1 MAKILSLLSEIDR
14 QRAQEIRSSLDQHLS
29 SCVGIKRGK
38 ECYVL
43 VNLIDNWHV
52 VVGVRVVGILGL
64 RTCSVLLADE
74 MHELLLLEVLGK
86 AVEGFLVDACVSQEG
101 LRKAEDA

>member
-43 VNLIDNWHV
+43 VNLIDNWHIV
-52 VVGVRVVGILGL
+52 VVGVGIICILGL

-86 AVEGFLVDACVSQEG
+86 AVE
-101 LRKAEDA
+101 